1 MNTTLKKGLMG
12 ILKVAGTF
20 VVTAA
25 GTYLGKPQENRFVS
39 FSIRQSR
46 EEKKMKFY
54 LKTQRAMNKVIK
66 FLLGGIVST
75 AFGVVAMNTF
85 DYIVSRA
92 KRESK
97 N

>member
-1 MNTTLKKGLMG
+1 
-12 ILKVAGTF
+12 
-20 VVTAA
+20 
-25 GTYLGKPQENRFVS
+25 
-39 FSIRQSR
+39 
-46 EEKKMKFY
+46 MKFY
-54 LKTQRAMNKVIK
+54 PKTQRAMNKVIK